1 MEEKNLSRGL
11 ESRHIS
17 MIAIGGA
24 IGTGLFIAT
33 GGVIAQAGPGGAIL
47 AYFMIGV
54 MLYFLM
60 SSIGEMATFYPVSG
74 SFSSYATRFVDP
86 SLGFTMGWL
95 YWTIW
100 SLVTSVD
107 IIVASNVITYWDFF
121 SFFSPLVWSLIF
133 LSIIFLLNVF
143 TVKIFGEAEFW
154 LSLIKVATIIIFIIL
169 TFLMIFGILGGEYYG
184 FKNYTIGDAPFVGGL
199 SGFVSVLLIA
209 GFSVGGT
216 EVVAVAAGE
225 SDNPSQSMPK
235 AIKQVFWRILI
246 FYVCSIAVISG
257 IIAYND
263 PTLLNE
269 SGSITQSPFTI
280 VFDKIGI
287 AFAASVINAV
297 ILTSLLSAANSGIFT
312 TSRMLYSL
320 SKQQQAPKFLGH
332 INHRTKLPF
341 NALLTTFVLITAV
354 TLYANFKPESVMG
367 LLNIIGAL
375 ITFVWG
381 SSVWSQYR
389 MRRAIKVQNKAID
402 SLLPYKAPLFP
413 LGPILVI
420 VTILF
425 LIFGSSAG
433 AIVHFDVP
441 KLAQN
446 FLPILILIAVYVIH
460 KLVKKTRI
468 IPLQDIDLTEYQRFK
483 S

>member
-47 AYFMIGV
+47 AYIIIGI

-74 SFSSYATRFVDP
+74 SFSSYATRFVDS

-95 YWTIW
+95 YWLIW

-121 SFFSPLVWSLIF
+121 SFFSPLVWSIVF
-133 LSIIFLLNVF
+133 LCIIFLLNVF
-143 TVKIFGEAEFW
+143 TVKVFGEAEFW
-154 LSLIKVATIIIFIIL
+154 LSLIKVITIIVFIVI

-184 FKNYTIGDAPFVGGL
+184 FKNYTIGEAPFVGGI
-199 SGFVSVLLIA
+199 SGFLSVLLIA

-225 SDNPSQSMPK
+225 SDDPSKSMPR
-235 AIKQVFWRILI
+235 AIRQVFWRILI
-246 FYVCSIAVISG
+246 FYVCSIAVIAG

-280 VFDKIGI
+280 VFDKVGI
-287 AFAASVINAV
+287 AFAATVINAV

-320 SKQQQAPKFLGH
+320 SQNKQAPQFLGR
-332 INHRTKLPF
+332 INHVTKLPL
-341 NALLTTFVLITAV
+341 NALFTTFILITAV
-354 TLYANFKPESVMG
+354 TLYANFKPDSVIS

-375 ITFVWG
+375 VTFVWG

-389 MRRAIKVQNKAID
+389 LRRAIQVQNKNID
-402 SLLPYKAPLFP
+402 ALLPYKAPLFP
-413 LGPILVI
+413 LGPII
-420 VTILF
+420 VFITILF
-425 LIFGSSAG
+425 LIFGSSAE
-433 AIVHFDVP
+433 AIVHLDFA

-446 FLPILILIAVYVIH
+446 FLPIIALLIVYIAH
-460 KLVKKTRI
+460 KIIKRTRI
-468 IPLQDIDLTEYQRFK
+468 IPLNEIDLNVHEIYK
-483 S
+483 K